1 MKHLYAPWRSVY
13 LMSEVD
19 AIDGCLFCVLP
30 DENDDRKNMILER
43 GDNWYLIVNKYP
55 YTTGHIML
63 TCNRH
68 LDRFTDLD
76 EGERADLP
84 PMMSRCE
91 RALDEAYHPHG
102 INVGVNLGRSAG
114 AGVEGHLH
122 IHLVPRWDGD
132 TNFMSTVGGTRVVSE
147 DLNDTYERLKKALES
162 LSPEA

>member
-43 GDNWYLIVNKYP
+43 GVNWYVIVNKYP

-84 PMMSRCE
+84 PM
-91 RALDEAYHPHG
+91 
-102 INVGVNLGRSAG
+102 SAG

-162 LSPEA
+162 LPPEA